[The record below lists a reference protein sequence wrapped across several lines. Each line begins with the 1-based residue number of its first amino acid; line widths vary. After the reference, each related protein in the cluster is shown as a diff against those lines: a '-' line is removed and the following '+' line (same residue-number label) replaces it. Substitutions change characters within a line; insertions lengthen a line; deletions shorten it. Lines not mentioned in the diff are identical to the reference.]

1 MFTAMI
7 SSTVTPK
14 MAARM
19 IRLSTVGIAIPFCH
33 LYIAFGVANP
43 NISCR
48 SFTEKPAFY
57 LSFTIF
63 LPVPVMSIVG
73 TLHIILPSQNSHLIC
88 IATIVTDFFFTKTS

>member
-33 LYIAFGVANP
+33 LYIAFGSLKN
-43 NISCR
+43 
-48 SFTEKPAFY
+48 T
-57 LSFTIF
+57 
-63 LPVPVMSIVG
+63 
-73 TLHIILPSQNSHLIC
+73 
-88 IATIVTDFFFTKTS
+88 TDAAYD